1 MATFEVNTLQDLIDA
16 CIATDSAESDSIIDI
31 NINKDIDLNDN
42 SKYWII
48 EDHLLSITMRKLT
61 VNIHGNN
68 HSIKNVYIVNGSLF
82 KIYFTNNSGYKNNIY
97 IYDLDFDFVLN
108 RNPIDTSILALF
120 YSEYYNTYLNC
131 ILSFTNCTFRAK
143 LFVAS
148 SISNQSTNNKN
159 NALFNTSHCN
169 TYFKNCIFNIEY
181 YRLHK
186 MNQPTDCLTLSYIG
200 ASNFSTLTNCQF
212 YIKTYLV
219 DSITSGE
226 YSSREFFAH
235 CNINNCFF
243 IIEVCANNSTVLF
256 LFSDN
261 YTTFYNSYIV
271 LKMSSNA
278 SISPNMKLLISSS
291 SNSSVNNFI
300 CDADTSSATQI
311 DAPADYFKIVTPSNA
326 KNANFLL
333 SNVGFIIKA

>member
-1 MATFEVNTLQDLIDA
+1 MTFEVNNLQDLIDA
-16 CIATDSAESDSIIDI
+16 CIATDSAESGSIIDI

-48 EDHLLSITMRKLT
+48 ENHLLSMTLRELT
-61 VNIHGNN
+61 VNIHSNS

-82 KIYFTNNSGYKNNIY
+82 KIYFTNNNTYKNNVY

-108 RNPIDTSILALF
+108 RNPIDTSVLALF
-120 YSEYYNTYLNC
+120 YSEYYNDYLNC
-131 ILSFTNCTFRAK
+131 IFS
-143 LFVAS
+143 
-148 SISNQSTNNKN
+148 
-159 NALFNTSHCN
+159 
-169 TYFKNCIFNIEY
+169 IEY

-186 MNQPTDCLTLSYIG
+186 MNSQTDCLTLSYIG

-226 YSSREFFAH
+226 YSSRNFFGH
-235 CNINNCFF
+235 CKINNCFF
-243 IIEVCANNSTVLF
+243 IIEVCANNSIVPF

-271 LKMSSNA
+271 LKASSRA
-278 SISPNMKLLISSS
+278 SIYPNMKLLISSD

-300 CDADTSSATQI
+300 CDADTSSVTQI
-311 DAPADYFKIVTPSNA
+311 DAPADYFKTVSSSNA

-333 SNVGFIIKA
+333 SNVGFIVKA